1 MLGVFNLQ
9 RMNDRLNDLVDNE
22 SEKVKLAARINQGVV
37 SVSRAEKN
45 IILAITQEEMDEY
58 ADFILETEEDMGKRR
73 LKLRQLADDKGKVLL
88 DEFALT
94 WDSYMGVNT
103 ELRSIARLNSNVR
116 ARNISQSEAR
126 EAYDKAA
133 TTMALIVELNDKEVS
148 LSLSLSS
155 SSSSSSKDPDLIN
168 NILINTEKI
177 KLAARINRNLVE
189 IQRGEKNLILSK
201 TQNEMDEYAVT
212 IEDVQE
218 DMEERMKSLE
228 QLASGDGLV
237 ALKRF
242 KREYGEY
249 IVFHKQVRKL
259 SRENANAR
267 AFDISSGEARRL
279 NDKAFEQM
287 AAIVEINENE
297 MERAKQLSDSNY
309 SKAQNVLIILSGS
322 SVIFAIAIIW
332 WIVPGII
339 RALKELLR
347 A

>member
-148 LSLSLSS
+148 LSSS
-155 SSSSSSKDPDLIN
+155 SS
-168 NILINTEKI
+168 
-177 KLAARINRNLVE
+177 
-189 IQRGEKNLILSK
+189 
-201 TQNEMDEYAVT
+201 
-212 IEDVQE
+212 
-218 DMEERMKSLE
+218 
-228 QLASGDGLV
+228 
-237 ALKRF
+237 
-242 KREYGEY
+242 
-249 IVFHKQVRKL
+249 HHHHHHHHHH
-259 SRENANAR
+259 
-267 AFDISSGEARRL
+267 
-279 NDKAFEQM
+279 
-287 AAIVEINENE
+287 
-297 MERAKQLSDSNY
+297 
-309 SKAQNVLIILSGS
+309 
-322 SVIFAIAIIW
+322 
-332 WIVPGII
+332 
-339 RALKELLR
+339 
-347 A
+347 